1 MKLTKQQQD
10 QLDQNIAS
18 AEAFYKVRVDG
29 MADMKGAMIRSV
41 CDTLLELLQTT
52 AAYLSQGYKLAENMP
67 PDHKPGYY
75 ASAYFI
81 KPLDHQENDLK
92 VIRAAER
99 KKLEKLIEEE
109 RQREIELEIA
119 RRLAQEEEAERQ
131 AHQAIHQAKRE
142 AIKAQVLSE
151 MK

>member
-29 MADMKGAMIRSV
+29 MAGMKGAMIRSV
-41 CDTLLELLQTT
+41 CDNLLQLLQTT
-52 AAYLSQGYKLAENMP
+52 AAYLNQGYRIAESMP
-67 PDHKPGYY
+67 CEHKPGFY

-81 KPLDHQENDLK
+81 KPMDQQESDLK
-92 VIRAAER
+92 IIRANER
-99 KKLEKLIEEE
+99 KKLEKLIESEK
-109 RQREIELEIA
+109 QREIEREIE
-119 RRLAQEEEAERQ
+119 RRLAQEEEAEKAAQ
-131 AHQAIHQAKRE
+131 AAIINAKRE
-142 AIKAQVLSE
+142 AIKAQVLAE